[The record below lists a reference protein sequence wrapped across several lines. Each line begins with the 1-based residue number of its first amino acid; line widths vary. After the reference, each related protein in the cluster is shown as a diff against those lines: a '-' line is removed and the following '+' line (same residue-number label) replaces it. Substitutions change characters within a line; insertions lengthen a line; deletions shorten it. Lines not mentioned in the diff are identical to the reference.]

1 MKRDS
6 RIPNTPFTTLILDFD
21 GVIVESIPLKTV
33 AFQKIF
39 SFAPP
44 EHLDEIIA
52 FHLENGGMSRY
63 PIIRSKNPLSLNIKN
78 HKIFVLSENTLQYAP
93 R

>member
-1 MKRDS
+1 MTES
-6 RIPNTPFTTLILDFD
+6 HPQPPNTTTVLILDFD

-33 AFQKIF
+33 AFRKIF

-63 PIIRSKNPLSLNIKN
+63 DKFRHIYANILPNPSPPSRRSGSRT
-78 HKIFVLSENTLQYAP
+78 NTSG
-93 R
+93 